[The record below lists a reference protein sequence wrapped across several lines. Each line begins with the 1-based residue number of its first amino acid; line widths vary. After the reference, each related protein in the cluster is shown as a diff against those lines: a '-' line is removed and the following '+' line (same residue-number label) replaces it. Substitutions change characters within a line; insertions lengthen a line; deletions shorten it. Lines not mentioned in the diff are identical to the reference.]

1 MVRKNA
7 MPLLAEILSSRVRAE
22 IFRLLFGLSD
32 EALYMREIERR
43 SGFSA
48 GAVQQELKKL
58 VYLDLLKPRRDGNR
72 LYYQANLDHPLY
84 NEVHNL
90 VLKGSGLAGPPKMPG
105 RGSGRRL
112 R

>member
-1 MVRKNA
+1 M
-7 MPLLAEILSSRVRAE
+7 
-22 IFRLLFGLSD
+22 LFGLSD

-58 VYLDLLKPRRDGNR
+58 VFLELLNPRRDGNR
-72 LYYQANLDHPLY
+72 LRYQANRDHPLY

-90 VLKGSGLAGPPKMPG
+90 VLKGSGLAGSSKMPG
-105 RGSGRRL
+105 RRFR
-112 R
+112 